1 MILSRIVAGTVR
13 GFLMISSPLGTLDFH
28 HVSDVVGKSEN
39 AHRIVCLAVEAW
51 SFVAPYVYW
60 CCQRCGRFESFSV
73 SQLQYESPSK
83 RVKSRRTGKW
93 VYLRWNC
100 KTCKSSKLDLVYF
113 DVIRIESGSSH

>member
-1 MILSRIVAGTVR
+1 
-13 GFLMISSPLGTLDFH
+13 MISSPLGTVDFPQ
-28 HVSDVVGKSEN
+28 VSNVVGRSEN
-39 AHRIVCLAVEAW
+39 ARVIEAW

-60 CCQRCGRFESFSV
+60 CCQRCGWFESFSV

-100 KTCKSSKLDLVYF
+100 SACKSSKLDLVYF
-113 DVIRIESGSSH
+113 DVVEFEPVSSR

>member
-1 MILSRIVAGTVR
+1 
-13 GFLMISSPLGTLDFH
+13 MISFPLGTVDLPQ
-28 HVSDVVGKSEN
+28 VSNVVGNGEN
-39 AHRIVCLAVEAW
+39 VRVVEAW

-60 CCQRCGRFESFSV
+60 CCQRCGWFESFSI

-100 KTCKSSKLDLVYF
+100 KVCKSSKLDLVYF
-113 DVIRIESGSSH
+113 DVIRIESGSSY